1 MKKKLFS
8 LMAMAIALA
17 SCQNENLPE
26 GVDQN
31 GEFLMSVSA
40 NVPELVNATR
50 AVTDATK
57 TNSALG
63 GLTNVDWEFYDLR
76 YILEV
81 YAVTT
86 EKDADGNDVE
96 KLTLAK
102 ERQYKVLDN
111 VANGS
116 DWSFQVRLTHGRN
129 YKFVFWADFVK
140 QGATD
145 ANAPDLFYNTNA
157 DGNGLLADVTF
168 NDVFNRSNVTEAGK
182 YIYLNNEARDAYF
195 NVTDVEAKAG
205 MTDAQITLKR
215 PFGKVRLV
223 TTDAHQLD
231 LGRYAKTI
239 QIDYYSQENV
249 LANRPNGINLITGEP
264 CTNRLEHSYTTTIG
278 EEDKTV
284 TNVYTVTLPVAKF
297 YKAGLDATKGTQTL
311 FVDYII
317 GEEGDQ
323 NPIHFSMTAY
333 DDQNEIIYN
342 YNFATDIPVQRNY
355 LTTLIG
361 DIFTTPWNITVK
373 VQDAFDK
380 ELISDEREWD
390 NSSKDQTT
398 WTEQDPK

>member
-1 MKKKLFS
+1 
-8 LMAMAIALA
+8 
-17 SCQNENLPE
+17 
-26 GVDQN
+26 
-31 GEFLMSVSA
+31 MSVSA

-63 GLTNVDWEFYDLR
+63 GLTNVDWAFYDLR

-86 EKDADGNDVE
+86 EKDADGNGVE
-96 KLTLAK
+96 KLTLSK

-116 DWSFQVRLTHGRN
+116 DWSFQVRLTHGRS

-157 DGNGLLADVTF
+157 DGDGLLADVTF
-168 NDVFNRSNVTEAGK
+168 EDVFNRGNVTAADK
-182 YIYLNNEARDAYF
+182 YNYLNNEARDAYF

-205 MTDAQITLKR
+205 MADAQITLKR

-239 QIDYYSQENV
+239 QIDYYSLENV

-264 CTNRLEHSYTTTIG
+264 CTERLEHSYTTTVNG
-278 EEDKTV
+278 ADKEV
-284 TNVYTVTLPVAKF
+284 TNVYTVTLPADEPGEKF
-297 YKAGLDATKGTQTL
+297 YQAGLDATTGTQTL

-317 GEEGDQ
+317 GEEVDE
-323 NPIHFSMTAY
+323 NPVHFSMTAY
-333 DDQNEIIYN
+333 DDQGEVIYN
-342 YNFATDIPVQRNY
+342 YNFATDIPVKRNN

-380 ELISDEREWD
+380 ELISNEREWD

-398 WTEQDPK
+398 WDWQDPK

>member
-145 ANAPDLFYNTNA
+145 TNAPDLFYNTNA
-157 DGNGLLADVTF
+157 DGDGLLADVTF
-168 NDVFNRSNVTEAGK
+168 NDVFNRGNVTEAGK
-182 YIYLNNEARDAYF
+182 YNYLNNEARDAYF
-195 NVTDVEAKAG
+195 NVTAVEAKAG
-205 MTDAQITLKR
+205 MADAQITLKR
-215 PFGKVRLV
+215 PFGALF
-223 TTDAHQLD
+223 
-231 LGRYAKTI
+231 I
-239 QIDYYSQENV
+239 
-249 LANRPNGINLITGEP
+249 
-264 CTNRLEHSYTTTIG
+264 
-278 EEDKTV
+278 
-284 TNVYTVTLPVAKF
+284 
-297 YKAGLDATKGTQTL
+297 YKKL
-311 FVDYII
+311 
-317 GEEGDQ
+317 
-323 NPIHFSMTAY
+323 
-333 DDQNEIIYN
+333 
-342 YNFATDIPVQRNY
+342 
-355 LTTLIG
+355 
-361 DIFTTPWNITVK
+361 
-373 VQDAFDK
+373 
-380 ELISDEREWD
+380 
-390 NSSKDQTT
+390 
-398 WTEQDPK
+398 